1 MELAAHATR
10 ANTLKTRSDALE
22 LDLLRLRSQQDL
34 EIAQA
39 LKEEKEEQLKI
50 ANALKEEKEGASR
63 RALESKWQLAARRL
77 KKQKQREALVRY
89 FGRKRRTQRNFLR
102 VHGGGADGKLRH
114 LLLHTQALER
124 QVPLCYRSIEALIR
138 LIEALIRLY

>member
-1 MELAAHATR
+1 VELASHATR
-10 ANTLKTRSDALE
+10 ADTLKTRSDALE

-39 LKEEKEEQLKI
+39 LREQKEEQLKI
-50 ANALKEEKEGASR
+50 ANARKEEEEEASR

-77 KKQKQREALVRY
+77 KKQKQREILVRY
-89 FGRKRRTQRNFLR
+89 FGRKRRAQRNFLR

-124 QVPLCYRSIEALIR
+124 QVAP
-138 LIEALIRLY
+138 LIEP

>member
-1 MELAAHATR
+1 MELASHATR
-10 ANTLKTRSDALE
+10 ADTLKTRTDALE
-22 LDLLRLRSQQDL
+22 LDLLRLRSRSQQDL

-50 ANALKEEKEGASR
+50 ANARKEEKEEASR

-124 QVPLCYRSIEALIR
+124 QVALCYGSIHALR
-138 LIEALIRLY
+138 RLY